1 MTQPPPLIDALRR
14 LAGSGPDGRSDA
26 ELLAEFV
33 AHRDPAAF
41 AALVHRYGRLVWG
54 ACRRRARD
62 SHAAEDA
69 FQTTFLALARHAAAV
84 RKPEAVGA
92 WLHRVAVRCTA
103 AARTP
108 RAPMS
113 ALPEDLP
120 TPAPGPAA
128 AATGRDLE
136 RVIDAEID
144 ALPEPFRLTFVLCE
158 VEERSTAEA
167 ASALGCPVGTVES
180 RLTRARE
187 RLRTRLARRGITA
200 GALIGLGLAAD
211 AVPATARAAAVA
223 LGTGAAPVPL
233 ARAAL
238 ADRAVRAPFA
248 GATVAGIG
256 LAGGALLVGVGGLF
270 WALAARPDFPGPT
283 NQSRGHTLPVPELS
297 IPEAEQFRR
306 NRQNFP
312 LPPEAIARIGDAW
325 LRHAGS
331 PDRMAFSA
339 DGRFLASGA
348 VGDRWLRVWDLTAHR
363 PRAHLRLGP
372 GEVPLA
378 VALTPDGGILR
389 AVVQAGDATHLREYD
404 TFRALETHRRGIA
417 RPTAVAFDRTGGLLA
432 LAAGG
437 EVRLIHAAT
446 AVERWRAD
454 VPGAESVEVAFGPRD
469 RLAVLATGTD
479 RVRLYDIGAGTPV
492 DELVEPGAKMTLPTV
507 SDDGRTMGV
516 WLPLKNRVRVWDL
529 AERRIVHTI
538 DPKDSP
544 ATLVGLAVAPN
555 GSQVALFSRSN
566 HVALWDARSP
576 REPKSTWFMATQGYY
591 SADGTTLAVATNCP
605 QDYDNQVGA
614 IQLIDS
620 KTGQPTP
627 LSQPEPEGPLP
638 LAFRADGGRVLLQE
652 PMQWLDCPTFG
663 DGPSRAISPGAGPRE
678 RDLLPAEWRAAL
690 SPDRTVLARVTAVD
704 PDAHEYVLDLLDAAM
719 RTSRNR
725 IPLEGMAQRP
735 AFAPDGHT
743 VYAIVKDRVCGWDV
757 ASGQPVFRSQ
767 GPVGEL
773 PYRLLVSADGRYLAT
788 ALLFL
793 AAQQAGSNRSVQVWD
808 AVTGQCVISAKAGHA
823 KPYIAFSADGKRFAA
838 AVVPDRPAQH
848 TSEVRVWDL
857 ETCQVTETFP
867 GYDGQPAFSPDGR
880 TLAITLAD
888 AVVLIEFAS
897 GQVRHVFRHHG
908 PVRPALAWQPD
919 GRVLATASPEA
930 PVYLWDVVGDRT
942 GAPLAWN
949 AADNSR
955 RWDELTGVAAELAF
969 AAIRELWTHPTEAA
983 AFLRRRVPA
992 DADAR
997 LACRACEALEL
1008 PHTPAGK
1015 DLLKWWAAGQADAPR
1030 TKEAAAAVRRLAA
1043 AGGGGRG

>member
-33 AHRDPAAF
+33 ARRDPGAF

-62 SHAAEDA
+62 SHTAEDA

-84 RKPEAVGA
+84 RRPEAVGA

-108 RAPMS
+108 REPMS

-120 TPAPGPAA
+120 THAPGPAA
-128 AATGRDLE
+128 AAAGRDLE

-187 RLRTRLARRGITA
+187 RLRARLARRGITA

-223 LGTGAAPVPL
+223 QGTGAAPVPL
-233 ARAAL
+233 ARAVL
-238 ADRAVRAPFA
+238 ADRAVRPPLA
-248 GATVAGIG
+248 GATVSGIG
-256 LAGGALLVGVGGLF
+256 LARGALLVGMGGLV
-270 WALAARPDFPGPT
+270 WALASRPDIPGPT
-283 NQSRGHTLPVPELS
+283 NQSRLSTLPVPDLA

-331 PDRMAFSA
+331 PDRLAFSA

-348 VGDRWLRVWDLTAHR
+348 VGDRWLRVWDLTARR

-372 GEVPLA
+372 GEIPVA
-378 VALTPDGGILR
+378 VTLTPDGGILR
-389 AVVQAGDATHLREYD
+389 AVIQAGDVTYLREYD
-404 TFRALETHRRGIA
+404 TFRALETHRRTIA
-417 RPTAVAFDRTGGLLA
+417 NATSVAFDATGSLLA
-432 LAAGG
+432 VTMSR

-446 AVERWRAD
+446 AVERWRAI
-454 VPGAESVEVAFGPRD
+454 VSEGESIEVAFGPRD

-479 RVRLYDIGAGTPV
+479 RVRLYDLGSGTPV
-492 DELVEPGAKMTLPTV
+492 DELVEAGTKMTLPTI
-507 SDDGRTMGV
+507 SADGRTMAV

-529 AERRIVHTI
+529 AEHRIVHTI
-538 DPKDSP
+538 VSQFP
-544 ATLVGLAVAPN
+544 LLGLAVAPD
-555 GSQVALFSRSN
+555 GSRVAGFTEWSGG
-566 HVALWDARSP
+566 ALWDARVPSEP
-576 REPKSTWFMATQGYY
+576 RWFGSGVPSHVGLF
-591 SADGTTLAVATNCP
+591 SADGSVLAVATI
-605 QDYDNQVGA
+605 QRATYDTQQGV
-614 IQLIDS
+614 IQLINP
-620 KTGQPTP
+620 KTGQPTAASP
-627 LSQPEPEGPLP
+627 AEPNAPVP
-638 LAFRADGGRVLLQE
+638 LAFRPDGGRVLLE
-652 PMQWLDCPTFG
+652 GMMRWLDYPTFG
-663 DGPSRAISPGAGPRE
+663 DDPPQMIAPGFPADLCWSAAG
-678 RDLLPAEWRAAL
+678 DRAAL
-690 SPDRTVLARVTAVD
+690 SPDRTLLARANMAD
-704 PDAHEYVLDLLDAAM
+704 PKANKKKYVLELVDMATRLP
-719 RTSRNR
+719 RNS
-725 IPLEGMAQRP
+725 IPLDSPPLRP
-735 AFAPDGHT
+735 AFAPDGRT
-743 VYAIVKDRVCGWDV
+743 VYAVVGKKVHGWDV
-757 ASGQPVFRSQ
+757 ASGRPVFQSNQPVGQ
-767 GPVGEL
+767 LV
-773 PYRLLVSADGRYLAT
+773 YRLLVSADGRYLAT
-788 ALLFL
+788 ALLVL
-793 AAQQAGSNRSVQVWD
+793 APVQQAGSIQVWD
-808 AVTGQCVISAKAGHA
+808 VATGECVISAEAFHGR
-823 KPYIAFSADGKRFAA
+823 PFIAFSADGKRFAA
-838 AVVPDRPAQH
+838 AAVPDRPVQH

-857 ETCQVTETFP
+857 ETRQVTATFP
-867 GYDGQPAFSPDGR
+867 HYDGQPAFSPDGR
-880 TLAITLAD
+880 MLAITLAD

-897 GQVRHVFRHHG
+897 GHVRHVFRHHG
-908 PVRPALAWQPD
+908 PVRHALAWQPD
-919 GRVLATASPEA
+919 GRVLASASREA

-942 GAPLAWN
+942 GATPAWDV
-949 AADNSR
+949 AENSG
-955 RWDELTGVAAELAF
+955 RWDALAGVAAVPAF
-969 AAIRELWTHPTEAA
+969 GAVRELWTHPTEAA
-983 AFLRRRVPA
+983 AFLRSRVPA

-1008 PHTPAGK
+1008 PATPAGK
-1015 DLLKWWAAGQADAPR
+1015 DLLKEWAAGKTDAPR
-1030 TKEAAAAVRRLAA
+1030 TKEAAAALRRLAA